1 MRIFIFVFL
10 SLFVFS
16 SLYFNHSAYQV
27 QAELDDEVDI
37 NDLNSDKKYY
47 ELVNKRFKP
56 DQDEFYLDSIYSLDD
71 KNWASISRSKE
82 IRASDLHRTGL
93 SYTVGSSLNDYL
105 IIEEIIPS
113 KKLVII
119 RDIRNEN
126 FFQLRM
132 TYGSAKSRLIPFVNK
147 N

>member
-10 SLFVFS
+10 SLFFFS
-16 SLYFNHSAYQV
+16 SLYFNYPAYELK
-27 QAELDDEVDI
+27 AELDDEVDI

-56 DQDEFYLDSIYSLDD
+56 DQDEFYLDSIYSLGDN
-71 KNWASISRSKE
+71 NWASISRSKE
-82 IRASDLHRTGL
+82 IRASDLHRSAL
-93 SYTVGSSLNDYL
+93 SYTVGSPLNDYL
-105 IIEEIIPS
+105 VIEEIIPS
-113 KKLVII
+113 KKSVII

-132 TYGSAKSRLIPFVNK
+132 SYGSAKSRLIPIVNK

>member
-10 SLFVFS
+10 SLFFFS
-16 SLYFNHSAYQV
+16 SLYFNYPAYKL

-37 NDLNSDKKYY
+37 NDLNSDKRYY

-56 DQDEFYLDSIYSLDD
+56 DQDEFYLDSIYSLGDN
-71 KNWASISRSKE
+71 NWASISRSKE
-82 IRASDLHRTGL
+82 IRASDLHRSAL
-93 SYTVGSSLNDYL
+93 SYTVGSPLNDYL
-105 IIEEIIPS
+105 VIEEIIPS
-113 KKLVII
+113 KKSVIL

-132 TYGSAKSRLIPFVNK
+132 SYGSAKSRLIPVVNK

>member
-10 SLFVFS
+10 NLFFFGP
-16 SLYFNHSAYQV
+16 LYFNHPAYKLNAQ
-27 QAELDDEVDI
+27 LDDEVDT
-37 NDLNSDKKYY
+37 NDLNSDKRYY

-56 DQDEFYLDSIYSLDD
+56 EQDEFYLDSIYSLGDN
-71 KNWASISRSKE
+71 NWASISRSKE
-82 IRASDLHRTGL
+82 IRASDLHKNSL
-93 SYTVGSSLNDYL
+93 SYTVGNPLNDYL
-105 IIEEIIPS
+105 VIEEIIPS

-132 TYGSAKSRLIPFVNK
+132 SYGSAKSRLIPFVNK

>member
-10 SLFVFS
+10 SLFLFS

-27 QAELDDEVDI
+27 QAEIDDEVDI
-37 NDLNSDKKYY
+37 NDLNSDKRYY

-56 DQDEFYLDSIYSLDD
+56 DQDEFYLDSIYSLGDS
-71 KNWASISRSKE
+71 NWASISRSKE
-82 IRASDLHRTGL
+82 VRASDLHRTGL
-93 SYTVGSSLNDYL
+93 SYTVGSPLNDYL
-105 IIEEIIPS
+105 VIEEIIPS

-119 RDIRNEN
+119 RDIRNEK

-132 TYGSAKSRLIPFVNK
+132 NYGTAKSRLIPIANK
-147 N
+147 S

>member
-10 SLFVFS
+10 SIFFFS
-16 SLYFNHSAYQV
+16 SLYFNYPAYKL

-56 DQDEFYLDSIYSLDD
+56 DQDEFYLDSIYSLDEN
-71 KNWASISRSKE
+71 NWASISRSKE
-82 IRASDLHRTGL
+82 IRASDLHRNGL
-93 SYTVGSSLNDYL
+93 SYTVGSPLNDYL
-105 IIEEIIPS
+105 VIEEIIPS

-119 RDIRNEN
+119 RDIRNEK

>member
-10 SLFVFS
+10 SLFLFS
-16 SLYFNHSAYQV
+16 SLYFNYSAYQV
-27 QAELDDEVDI
+27 QSEIDDEVDI
-37 NDLNSDKKYY
+37 NDLNSDKRYY

-56 DQDEFYLDSIYSLDD
+56 DQDEFYLDSIYSLGDN
-71 KNWASISRSKE
+71 NWASISRSKE
-82 IRASDLHRTGL
+82 VRASDLHRNGL
-93 SYTVGSSLNDYL
+93 SYTVGNPLNDYL
-105 IIEEIIPS
+105 VIEEIIPS

-132 TYGSAKSRLIPFVNK
+132 SYGSAKSRLIPIVNK
-147 N
+147 D

>member
-10 SLFVFS
+10 SLFFFS
-16 SLYFNHSAYQV
+16 SLYFNYPAYKL

-37 NDLNSDKKYY
+37 NDLNSDKRYY

-56 DQDEFYLDSIYSLDD
+56 DQDEFYLDSIYSLGDN
-71 KNWASISRSKE
+71 NWASISRSKE
-82 IRASDLHRTGL
+82 IRASDLHRSAL
-93 SYTVGSSLNDYL
+93 SYTVGSPLNDYL
-105 IIEEIIPS
+105 VIEEIIPS
-113 KKLVII
+113 KKSVII

-132 TYGSAKSRLIPFVNK
+132 SYGSAKSRLIPVVNK